1 MKEIESKERQKL
13 KEQYPL
19 LNKLISLEEVFWI
32 NPNIEKFQTGIK
44 KSPLSKEDVR
54 DAEERLNRFAPY
66 IAKVFPETKE
76 TNGIIESPL
85 VKIPDMKRSLEQG
98 YQQPI
103 LGELLL
109 KCDNQ
114 LPISGSIKAR
124 GGIYEILKHA
134 EDLAFQHKMLTLQ
147 DDYSI
152 LDSDKFRNFFSQ
164 YSIAV
169 GSTGNL
175 GLSIG
180 IISAKLGFNVT
191 VHMSA
196 DAKQW
201 KKDLL
206 RSKNV
211 TVIEYEADYSKAV
224 EEGRIQADSDPT
236 CYFVDD
242 ENSHDLFLG
251 YAVAASRLQ
260 KQIEELEI
268 TIDEN
273 HPLFVYLPCGVG
285 GGPGGVAFG
294 LKLLYQDH
302 VHCFFAEPTH
312 SPCMLVGL
320 MTGLHD
326 QVSVQDFGIDNVTDA
341 DGLAVGKPSGFVGKT
356 MEPFLSGN
364 YTVSDEQLYLM
375 LKELVDTEGIHLEP
389 SALAGMIGPSK
400 LCKEGTDYLLK
411 HNLKEKMS
419 NGTHII
425 WGTGGSMVPEEMMTQ
440 YYQTG
445 LKLSLAKKK

>member
-1 MKEIESKERQKL
+1 MKEFESKEKQTL

-19 LNKLISLEEVFWI
+19 LNKLISLEEVFWM

-54 DAEERLNRFAPY
+54 DAEERLKRFAPY

-76 TNGIIESPL
+76 SNGIIESPL

-134 EDLAFQHKMLTLQ
+134 EGLAFQHKMLTLQ

-356 MEPFLSGN
+356 IEPFLSGN

-445 LKLSLAKKK
+445 LKLSLAKMK

>member
-1 MKEIESKERQKL
+1 MTFDNIDLQAWKKK
-13 KEQYPL
+13 YPL
-19 LNKLISLEEVFWI
+19 LDTLISMDEVFWI
-32 NPNIEKFQTGIK
+32 NPNLEKYQLGIEKA
-44 KSPLSKEDVR
+44 PLSQDDVM
-54 DAEERLNRFAPY
+54 DAEKRLKRFAPY

-76 TNGIIESPL
+76 MDGIIESPL
-85 VKIPDMKRSLEQG
+85 VKIPSMKQNMERE
-98 YQQPI
+98 YHQQI

-109 KCDNQ
+109 KCDSH

-134 EDLAFQHKMLTLQ
+134 EELAIQHQLLTIQ

-152 LDSDKFRNFFSQ
+152 LDSDEFRSFFSQ

-224 EEGRIQADSDPT
+224 EEGRAQAAEDPK

-251 YAVAASRLQ
+251 YAVAASRLKNQ
-260 KQIEELEI
+260 LDELNI
-268 TIDEN
+268 TVDED

-294 LKLLYQDH
+294 LNLLYQDH

-312 SPCMLVGL
+312 SPCMMLGL

-326 QVSVQDFGIDNVTDA
+326 QISVQEIGIDNLTDA
-341 DGLAVGKPSGFVGKT
+341 DGLAVGRPSGFVGKT
-356 MEPFLSGN
+356 IEPFLSGS
-364 YTVSDEQLYLM
+364 YTVSDEHLYKL
-375 LKELVDTEGIHLEP
+375 LKELVDTEGIRLEP
-389 SALAGMIGPSK
+389 SALAGMIGPVK
-400 LCKEGTDYLLK
+400 LSKEGSGYLLNQGLTK
-411 HNLKEKMS
+411 KMK
-419 NGTHII
+419 NGTHIV
-425 WGTGGSMVPEEMMTQ
+425 WATGGSMVPKEMMEE
-440 YYQTG
+440 YYQKG
-445 LKLSLAKKK
+445 IF

>member
-1 MKEIESKERQKL
+1 MEKIDIQRYIQNYPVL
-13 KEQYPL
+13 K
-19 LNKLISLEEVFWI
+19 KLINLEEHLWL
-32 NPNIEKFQTGIK
+32 NPNLELFQNAIK
-44 KSPLSKEDVR
+44 KTPLSQEDVN
-54 DAEERLNRFAPY
+54 DADERLKRFAPY
-66 IAKVFPETKE
+66 ISKVFPETVK

-85 VKIPDMKRSLEQG
+85 VKIPSMKQSLEKNF
-98 YQQPI
+98 QQTI
-103 LGELLL
+103 LGELFL
-109 KCDNQ
+109 KCDSH

-134 EDLAFQHKMLTLQ
+134 EKLALEHRLLSIE

-152 LDSDKFRNFFSQ
+152 LDNDQFQDFFSN

-175 GLSIG
+175 GMSIG
-180 IISAKLGFNVT
+180 IISAKLGFKVT

-211 TVIEYEADYSKAV
+211 NVIEYEADYSKAV
-224 EEGRIQADSDPT
+224 EEGRIQAEADPN

-251 YAVAASRLQ
+251 YAVAASRLK
-260 KQIEELEI
+260 KQLEELQI
-268 TIDEN
+268 TINEKN
-273 HPLFVYLPCGVG
+273 PLFVYLPCGVG

-294 LKLLYQDH
+294 LKLLFKDN

-312 SPCMLVGL
+312 SPCMMLGL

-326 QVSVQDFGIDNVTDA
+326 QVSVQDFGIDNKTDA
-341 DGLAVGKPSGFVGKT
+341 DGLAVGRPSGFVGKVI
-356 MEPFLSGN
+356 EPLLSGS
-364 YTVSDEQLYLM
+364 YTVSDEKLYSM
-375 LKELVDTEGIHLEP
+375 LKELADTEEIYLEP
-389 SALAGMIGPSK
+389 SALAGMIGPIK
-400 LCKEGTDYLLK
+400 LFNEGKEYILK
-411 HNLKEKMS
+411 NNLVKKMERS
-419 NGTHII
+419 THII
-425 WGTGGSMVPEEMMTQ
+425 WGTGGSMVPEKMMKE
-440 YYQTG
+440 YYQKG
-445 LKLSLAKKK
+445 SLFK

>member
-1 MKEIESKERQKL
+1 MEKINIQIYKKM
-13 KEQYPL
+13 YPML
-19 LNKLISLEEVFWI
+19 DQLINLDEYFWL
-32 NPNIEKFQTGIK
+32 NPNLVEFQSAIK
-44 KSPLSKEDVR
+44 NSPLTQDDVK
-54 DAEERLNRFAPY
+54 DADERLIRFAPY
-66 IAKVFPETKE
+66 ISKVFPETQV
-76 TNGIIESPL
+76 TNGMIESPL
-85 VKIPDMKRSLEQG
+85 VQIPSMKQELEKNYHQT
-98 YQQPI
+98 I
-103 LGELLL
+103 SGELLL
-109 KCDNQ
+109 KCDSH

-134 EDLAFQHKMLTLQ
+134 EDLAFEHELFTRE

-152 LDSDKFRNFFSQ
+152 LASDKFKEFYSQ

-180 IISAKLGFNVT
+180 IISAKLGFKVT

-211 TVIEYEADYSKAV
+211 HVVEYEADYSKAV
-224 EEGRIQADSDPT
+224 EVGRKQAEADPT

-251 YAVAASRLQ
+251 YAVAASRLK
-260 KQIEELEI
+260 KQLEEMDI

-273 HPLFVYLPCGVG
+273 NPLFVYLPCGVG

-294 LKLLYQDH
+294 LRLLFEDN

-312 SPCMLVGL
+312 SPCMLLGL
-320 MTGLHD
+320 MTGLNEK
-326 QVSVQDFGIDNVTDA
+326 VSVQDFGIDNITAA
-341 DGLAVGKPSGFVGKT
+341 DGLAVGRPSGFVGKV
-356 MEPFLSGN
+356 MGPHLSGS
-364 YTVSDEQLYLM
+364 YTISDEKLYSM
-375 LKELVDTEGIHLEP
+375 LTDLADTENIYLEP
-389 SALAGMIGPSK
+389 SALAGMIGPIK
-400 LCKEGTDYLLK
+400 LFKEGSKYLLK
-411 HNLKEKMS
+411 NNLLAKMENS
-419 NGTHII
+419 THII
-425 WGTGGSMVPEEMMTQ
+425 WGTGGSMVPEKMMKE
-440 YYQTG
+440 YYQKG
-445 LKLSLAKKK
+445 SLFK

>member
-1 MKEIESKERQKL
+1 MKQVNNQDIQKW
-13 KEQYPL
+13 KDQTPSFI
-19 LNKLISLEEVFWI
+19 KLISMEELFWL
-32 NPNIEKFQTGIK
+32 NPAIEKFQTAIK
-44 KSPLSKEDVR
+44 KSPLTDEDVR
-54 DAEERLNRFAPY
+54 DAEQRLRRFAPY
-66 IAKVFPETKE
+66 IAKVFPETKKM
-76 TNGIIESPL
+76 NGIIESPL
-85 VKIPDMKRSLEQG
+85 VKISDMKQSLEQDF
-98 YQQPI
+98 QQPI

-109 KCDNQ
+109 KCDSH

-124 GGIYEILKHA
+124 GGIYEVLKHA
-134 EDLAFQHKMLTLQ
+134 EDLALQHQLLTVQ
-147 DDYSI
+147 DDYSV
-152 LDSDKFRNFFSQ
+152 LDSDRIRAFYSQ

-180 IISAKLGFNVT
+180 IMGAKLGFNVT

-211 TVIEYEADYSKAV
+211 KVIEYKADYSKAV
-224 EEGRIQADSDPT
+224 EEGRIQADLDPA

-242 ENSHDLFLG
+242 ENSQDLFLG
-251 YAVAASRLQ
+251 YAVAASRLK
-260 KQIEELEI
+260 KQLEELEI

-285 GGPGGVAFG
+285 GGPGGIAFG
-294 LKLLYQDH
+294 MKLIFQDH

-312 SPCMLVGL
+312 SPCMLLGL

-326 QVSVQDFGIDNVTDA
+326 QISVQDVGIDNKTEA
-341 DGLAVGKPSGFVGKT
+341 DGLAVGRPSGFVGKV
-356 MEPFLSGN
+356 MEPLLSGI
-364 YTVSDEQLYLM
+364 YTVSDKQLYLL
-375 LKELVDTEGIHLEP
+375 LKKLVDTEDIHLEP
-389 SALAGMIGPSK
+389 SALAGMIGPIK
-400 LCKEGTDYLLK
+400 LGKEGTDYLMK
-411 HNLKEKMS
+411 HNLTEKMR

-425 WGTGGSMVPEEMMTQ
+425 WGTGGSMVPEDIMKQ
-440 YYQTG
+440 YYQKG
-445 LKLSLAKKK
+445 LNLTFKKK